1 MENIKI
7 WTFSLCG
14 ALFITAIF
22 RIIVSGSRLE
32 KSVNIF
38 LSVFIFL
45 YAIFPIN
52 DININV
58 DSSFDIE
65 ENNTNNIYQYGYE
78 SVIKES
84 INKVCSDKNFDIN
97 SINIDSYID
106 DHGDFI
112 INKIIIKCETTN
124 DKENIESIIKNELGF
139 EVEVVWNT

>member
-1 MENIKI
+1 MDNIKI

-97 SINIDSYID
+97 
-106 DHGDFI
+106 
-112 INKIIIKCETTN
+112 
-124 DKENIESIIKNELGF
+124 
-139 EVEVVWNT
+139 

>member
-1 MENIKI
+1 M
-7 WTFSLCG
+7 
-14 ALFITAIF
+14 
-22 RIIVSGSRLE
+22 
-32 KSVNIF
+32 
-38 LSVFIFL
+38 
-45 YAIFPIN
+45 
-52 DININV
+52 

-139 EVEVVWNT
+139 EVEVV

>member
-1 MENIKI
+1 MDNIKI

-45 YAIFPIN
+45 YSIFPIN
-52 DININV
+52 DINIYV

-139 EVEVVWNT
+139 EVEVV

>member
-1 MENIKI
+1 MENIKL

-45 YAIFPIN
+45 YAVFPVN
-52 DININV
+52 DIKFNV
-58 DSSFDIE
+58 DSSFAVE
-65 ENNTNNIYQYGYE
+65 EKNTDVFYQDGYE
-78 SVIKES
+78 NIIKES
-84 INKVCSDKNFDIN
+84 IEKICTNKDIDIN

-106 DHGDFI
+106 DNGDCVV
-112 INKIIIKCETTN
+112 NKIIIDSNTSDNK
-124 DKENIESIIKNELGF
+124 DYIKSIIKNELGF
-139 EVEVVWNT
+139 EVEVI